1 MLADTARHNMRC
13 GPRGAFVAFTCA
25 QDSGGLAADRRTR
38 PETAYPCE
46 RTSQAAHVPAHG
58 HERAAASAD
67 SIAGGARPPSERR
80 PLRVDE
86 KGKRPVCVGGPFGR
100 PGLQLVRRIGARLDC
115 GTAGTLATDALDAAD
130 VVTNRR
136 AAAVMMAQ
144 CAGASSE
151 RSASCEHWGAASA
164 SEMQMSRRAQRQKDA
179 RSMPSRGSWAA
190 E

>member
-1 MLADTARHNMRC
+1 MPAAPHAPRTVAAWLLIAEPGRKRLTPARGPLRPRIFLRTATSGRRHLPIR
-13 GPRGAFVAFTCA
+13 
-25 QDSGGLAADRRTR
+25 
-38 PETAYPCE
+38 
-46 RTSQAAHVPAHG
+46 SQE
-58 HERAAASAD
+58 ERAR
-67 SIAGGARPPSERR
+67 RPP
-80 PLRVDE
+80 RVDE
-86 KGKRPVCVGGPFGR
+86 KGKRPVGGPFGR
-100 PGLQLVRRIGARLDC
+100 PGLQLVRRIGAGLDC

>member
-1 MLADTARHNMRC
+1 MCVTRERPGEARPDPVTKQGNWILDTWRPARARL
-13 GPRGAFVAFTCA
+13 GRV
-25 QDSGGLAADRRTR
+25 
-38 PETAYPCE
+38 
-46 RTSQAAHVPAHG
+46 VPVLRSHG

-164 SEMQMSRRAQRQKDA
+164 SEMQMSRRAQRQNDA

>member
-1 MLADTARHNMRC
+1 MTPTEDTSRRLHHAGC
-13 GPRGAFVAFTCA
+13 TTCA

-46 RTSQAAHVPAHG
+46 RTSQAAHLPAHG

-86 KGKRPVCVGGPFGR
+86 KGKRPAVCVGGPFGR

>member
-1 MLADTARHNMRC
+1 MPAAPHA
-13 GPRGAFVAFTCA
+13 PRTVAA
-25 QDSGGLAADRRTR
+25 WLLIA
-38 PETAYPCE
+38 EE
-46 RTSQAAHVPAHG
+46 RTSQAAHLPAHG

-144 CAGASSE
+144 CAGTSGE

-179 RSMPSRGSWAA
+179 RSMPSSTLTAPYYVRTVVQYTSYS
-190 E
+190 